1 MINENFVYLGL
12 LIIFLGEVSYLIKTI
27 RGKVQPNRTTWF
39 LWTLAPLIVFVAQI
53 KQGVGL
59 QAFLAFITGFV
70 PLLTLLATFYNKK
83 AYWKTT
89 RLDLLYG
96 FLSIF
101 GLFLWLIT
109 GVGNLAIILNIF
121 ADLMGSIPTVLK
133 SFKKP
138 ESESAFAYGII
149 GAGSLI
155 TVLTIH
161 EWNFQT
167 YGFPIYIFLI
177 CSLLFVLIQ
186 FKIGKRFIR

>member
-12 LIIFLGEVSYLIKTI
+12 LLIFLGEVSYLIQTI
-27 RGKVQPNRTTWF
+27 QGKVQPNRTTWF
-39 LWTLAPLIVFVAQI
+39 LWTVAPLIIFFAQI

-59 QAFLAFITGFV
+59 HSFLAFIVGV
-70 PLLTLLATFYNKK
+70 IPLLTLIASFYNKK

-89 RLDLLYG
+89 RLDLFYG

-101 GLFLWLIT
+101 GLFLWFIT

-121 ADLMGSIPTVLK
+121 ADLIGSIPTVLK

-155 TVLTIH
+155 TVLTIR

-177 CSLLFVLIQ
+177 CFSLFVLIK
-186 FKIGKRFIR
+186 FKIGSRFIK